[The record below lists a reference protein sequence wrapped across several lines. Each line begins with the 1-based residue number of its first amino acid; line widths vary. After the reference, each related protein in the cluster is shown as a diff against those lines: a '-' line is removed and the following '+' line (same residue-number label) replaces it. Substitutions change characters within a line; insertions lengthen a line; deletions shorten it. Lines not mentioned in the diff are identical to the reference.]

1 MNPSSAPG
9 APGTKGTGSTQWLLP
24 DWPDLPDGVGV
35 LCTTRRGGVSPAP
48 YDDGQGKGGLNL
60 GTHVGDAPKCV
71 ERNRDI
77 VRAELPAEPVWLTQ
91 VHGTRVLDAGTAH
104 GDAAPPIADAS
115 FTRERGVVCAVLT
128 ADCLPVLLCDAE
140 GRTVAAV
147 HAGWRGLADGVLE
160 RTVESMREAG
170 AGELMAWLGAAIG
183 PNRFEVGQD
192 VLDAFL
198 RRPGADEALVRSAF
212 APFGLRPGKYFADLY
227 ALARLALAGAGVRR
241 VWGGDFCTV
250 SNSGRFYSYRRDGV
264 TGRQASLIWL
274 K

>member
-1 MNPSSAPG
+1 MSA
-9 APGTKGTGSTQWLLP
+9 ASATQWLIP
-24 DWPDLPDGVGV
+24 DWPDLPANVGV

-77 VRAELPAEPVWLTQ
+77 LRAELPAEPAWLTQ
-91 VHGTRVLDAGTAH
+91 VHGTRVLDAGAI
-104 GDAAPPIADAS
+104 DAEAEPPIADAS
-115 FTRERGVVCAVLT
+115 FARERGTVCAILT

-140 GRTVAAV
+140 GRTVGAA
-147 HAGWRGLADGVLE
+147 HAGWRGLADGVLQQ
-160 RTVESMREAG
+160 TVEAMRAAG
-170 AGELMAWLGAAIG
+170 AGELMGWLGAAIG
-183 PNRFEVGQD
+183 PNRFEVGHE
-192 VLDAFL
+192 VLEAFL
-198 RRPGADEALVRSAF
+198 RRPGVDEAAVRSAF
-212 APFGLRPGKYFADLY
+212 TPFHLKPGKYFADLY
-227 ALARLALAGAGVRR
+227 ALARLALAEAGVRR